1 MLKNR
6 LGIKSQEQLDQFEAL
21 SVALR
26 SDEPLPRGRFTPT
39 HYRAIHRHLFGD
51 VYIWAGRYRTV
62 GISKDKSAFCYPEHI
77 PEQMSGLFG
86 RLADMDRLRGRNADE
101 FAAGASHFLAD
112 LNAIPPFRE
121 GNGRTQLAFM
131 TELATQTL
139 HPLDLRRLEPKAF
152 LQAMIASFFGQEA
165 DLRRQ
170 LRAMIG

>member
-1 MLKNR
+1 M
-6 LGIKSQEQLDQFEAL
+6 
-21 SVALR
+21 ALR

-39 HYRAIHRHLFGD
+39 HYRAIHRHLFHD
-51 VYIWAGRYRTV
+51 VYAWAGRYRTV
-62 GISKDKSAFCYPEHI
+62 RISKDDSAFCYPENI
-77 PEQMSGLFG
+77 PGQMAVLFR
-86 RLADMDRLRGRNADE
+86 RLADEGHLQGRNADD

-112 LNAIPPFRE
+112 LNAIHPFRE

-131 TELATQTL
+131 AELAAEAL
-139 HPLDLRRLEPKAF
+139 HPLDFSRLEPAAF